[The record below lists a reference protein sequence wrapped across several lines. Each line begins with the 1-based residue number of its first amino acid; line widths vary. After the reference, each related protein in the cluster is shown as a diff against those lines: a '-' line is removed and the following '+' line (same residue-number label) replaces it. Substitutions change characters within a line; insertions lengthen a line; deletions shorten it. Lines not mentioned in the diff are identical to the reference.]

1 MDRTAFFRSA
11 GSAMHRRSWRFSPEN
26 VMAVGAEAGAAPPL
40 RDGRPR
46 LLQQVRSA
54 IRARHYSRATERAY
68 VHWVRRLVR
77 FHGMRHPDELGPA
90 DITAFLTDLAERG
103 RVSESTQTQALSG
116 ILFLYRSVLRRDFG
130 WLDGLVRARAPER
143 LPVVLTRDEVGRVL
157 DEMDGTSRLAAE
169 LLYGSGLRL
178 MECLTLRVKDVEFE
192 KGQLTVRRGKG
203 AKDRVTMLP
212 RVVQPAMRSHLE
224 EVKRQYRDDVAEGV
238 AVPLPDALERKGP
251 GAATSWLWWWVFP
264 AGRRYVPEGRAH
276 ARQWRMYLHPS
287 VIQRAVTTAGR
298 AARLTHRV
306 TCHTFRHSFAT
317 HLLEDGYDIRTVQ
330 ELLGHRSVTTTMIYT
345 HVLNRGGL
353 GVRSPLD
360 RR

>member
-1 MDRTAFFRSA
+1 
-11 GSAMHRRSWRFSPEN
+11 
-26 VMAVGAEAGAAPPL
+26 
-40 RDGRPR
+40 
-46 LLQQVRSA
+46 
-54 IRARHYSRATERAY
+54 
-68 VHWVRRLVR
+68 
-77 FHGMRHPDELGPA
+77 MRHPTELGPGEV
-90 DITAFLTDLAERG
+90 TAFLTDLAERG
-103 RVSESTQTQALSG
+103 RVSESTQTQALSA
-116 ILFLYRSVLRRDFG
+116 ILFLYRTVLRRDIG
-130 WLDGLVRARAPER
+130 WLDGLVRAKAPER
-143 LPVVLTRDEVGRVL
+143 LPAVLTRDEVGNVL
-157 DEMDGTSRLAAE
+157 EAMKGTSRIAAE

-212 RVVQPAMRSHLE
+212 RVVERGLGEHLE
-224 EVKRQYRDDVAEGV
+224 DVKVQHLADVVRGV
-238 AVPLPDALERKGP
+238 AVPLPEAMERKGK
-251 GAATSWLWWWVFP
+251 GAATAWPWWWVFP
-264 AGRRYVPEGRAH
+264 AGRRYVPDGRAH
-276 ARQWRMYLHPS
+276 ARQWRMYLHPT
-287 VIQRAVTTAGR
+287 VIQRAVTQAGR
-298 AARLTHRV
+298 DAMITHRV

>member
-1 MDRTAFFRSA
+1 MT
-11 GSAMHRRSWRFSPEN
+11 
-26 VMAVGAEAGAAPPL
+26 AGAGVGPASPV

-46 LLQQVRSA
+46 LLEQMRSA

-68 VHWVRRLVR
+68 VRWVRRLVR
-77 FHGMRHPDELGPA
+77 FHGMRHPNELGPGE
-90 DITAFLTDLAERG
+90 ITAFLTDLAERG

-116 ILFLYRSVLRRDFG
+116 ILFLYRSVLRRDIG
-130 WLDGLVRARAPER
+130 WLDGLVRAKAPER
-143 LPVVLTRDEVGRVL
+143 LPVVLTRDEVGIVL
-157 DEMDGTSRLAAE
+157 DAMKGASRLAAE

-212 RVVQPAMRSHLE
+212 RLVQAGLRDHLAEVRQQHLE
-224 EVKRQYRDDVAEGV
+224 DVARGV
-238 AVPLPDALERKGP
+238 AVPLPEAMERKGR
-251 GAATSWLWWWVFP
+251 GAATAWPWWWVFP
-264 AGRRYVPEGRAH
+264 AGRRYVPDGRAH
-276 ARQWRMYLHPS
+276 ARQWRMYLHPT
-287 VIQRAVTTAGR
+287 VIQRSVTQAGR
-298 AARLTHRV
+298 DAKLTHRV

>member
-1 MDRTAFFRSA
+1 
-11 GSAMHRRSWRFSPEN
+11 
-26 VMAVGAEAGAAPPL
+26 
-40 RDGRPR
+40 
-46 LLQQVRSA
+46 
-54 IRARHYSRATERAY
+54 
-68 VHWVRRLVR
+68 
-77 FHGMRHPDELGPA
+77 MRHPDQLGPA
-90 DITAFLTDLAERG
+90 EITAFLTDLAERG
-103 RVSESTQTQALSG
+103 RVSESTQTQALSA

-130 WLDGLVRARAPER
+130 WLDGLVRAKAPDR
-143 LPVVLTRDEVGRVL
+143 LPAVLTRDEVVRVL
-157 DEMDGTSRLAAE
+157 DALSGTSRIAAE

-178 MECLTLRVKDVEFE
+178 TECLTLRVKDVEFD

-212 RVVQPAMRSHLE
+212 RVVQPALRAHLE
-224 EVKRQYRDDVAEGV
+224 EVRLQQVDDVARGV
-238 AVPLPDALERKGP
+238 AVPLPEALERKVP
-251 GAATSWLWWWVFP
+251 GAATAWPWWWVFP
-264 AGRRYVPEGRAH
+264 AGRRYVPPGRAK
-276 ARQWRMYLHPS
+276 ARTWRMYLHPTA
-287 VIQRAVTTAGR
+287 IQRAVSNAGR
-298 AARLTHRV
+298 EAKITHRV

>member
-1 MDRTAFFRSA
+1 MT
-11 GSAMHRRSWRFSPEN
+11 
-26 VMAVGAEAGAAPPL
+26 AGAGVGPASPV

-46 LLQQVRSA
+46 LLEQMRSA

-68 VHWVRRLVR
+68 VLWVRRLVR
-77 FHGMRHPDELGPA
+77 FHGMRHPNELGPGE
-90 DITAFLTDLAERG
+90 ITAFLTDLAERG

-116 ILFLYRSVLRRDFG
+116 ILFLYRSVLRRDIG
-130 WLDGLVRARAPER
+130 WLDGLVRAKAPER
-143 LPVVLTRDEVGRVL
+143 LPVVLTRDEVGIVL
-157 DEMDGTSRLAAE
+157 DAMRGTSRLAAE

-212 RVVQPAMRSHLE
+212 RVVQAGLRDHLAEVQRRHLE
-224 EVKRQYRDDVAEGV
+224 DVARGV
-238 AVPLPDALERKGP
+238 AVPLPEAMERKGK
-251 GAATSWLWWWVFP
+251 GAATAWPWWWVFP
-264 AGRRYVPEGRAH
+264 AGRRYVPDGRAH
-276 ARQWRMYLHPS
+276 ARQWRMYLHPT
-287 VIQRAVTTAGR
+287 VIQRSVTQAGR
-298 AARLTHRV
+298 DAKLTHRV